1 MRPKTW
7 FMLLSFSIFTGA
19 TFNLAKY
26 TVNYFTPYSAAAW
39 RFGIAAVIM
48 IIFVLG
54 KEKANNKAALVQNGW
69 MYAVLGFIGIFGFN
83 ALFFMG
89 MRETS
94 PVNGA
99 LIMATNP
106 LITTL
111 LSAIVLKTPMTK
123 RQGLGIG
130 CSLAGVILV
139 LTQGS
144 WYMVSRLAF
153 SIGDIGILLG
163 NFCWALYGVWGRR
176 FLRQSSSLQTTSFTM
191 VIGAIILIL
200 FAVVTPNQ
208 HQVAA
213 APLAAWGAIVFMAVF
228 TTVLGYLFWNEGMK
242 EIGAAKTSVFFNLVP
257 VVTMLITALSGA
269 AISTVQIIGAA
280 LVILGVA
287 LSSGL
292 QLTRKVRS
300 VGV

>member
-1 MRPKTW
+1 
-7 FMLLSFSIFTGA
+7 MLLSFSIFTGV

-39 RFGIAAVIM
+39 RFGIAAAIM
-48 IIFVLG
+48 IIIVFG
-54 KEKANNKAALVQNGW
+54 KEKANNNRAALVQNGW
-69 MYAVLGFIGIFGFN
+69 MYAVLGCIGIFGFN

-106 LITTL
+106 LITTI
-111 LSAIVLKTPMTK
+111 LSAIVLKSSITK

-144 WYMVSRLAF
+144 WHMMSQLDF
-153 SIGDIGILLG
+153 SIGDIWILLG
-163 NFCWALYGVWGRR
+163 NLCWALYGVLGRQY
-176 FLRQSSSLQTTSFTM
+176 LRHSSSLQTTTFTM

-200 FAVVTPNQ
+200 FAVATPNQ
-208 HQVAA
+208 QHVST
-213 APLAAWGAIVFMAVF
+213 APLAAWGAILFMAVF
-228 TTVLGYLFWNEGMK
+228 TTVLGYLFWNAGMK
-242 EIGAAKTSVFFNLVP
+242 EIGASKTSVFFNLVP
-257 VVTMLITALSGA
+257 VVTMLITVLSGA
-269 AISTVQIIGAA
+269 AISTVQIIGAV

-292 QLTRKVRS
+292 QLTRIVRS
-300 VGV
+300 VGF